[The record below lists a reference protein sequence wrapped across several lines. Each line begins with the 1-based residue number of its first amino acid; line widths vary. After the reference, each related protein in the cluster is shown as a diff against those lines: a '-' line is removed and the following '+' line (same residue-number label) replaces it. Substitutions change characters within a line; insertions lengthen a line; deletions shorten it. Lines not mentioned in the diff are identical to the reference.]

1 MFNLDPQKRRFRLHL
16 SPEISRGQCRLLL
29 RFPSNITVSTFLEQ
43 VQPELIEGH
52 DELFCSIDGF
62 AIPPSEHIH
71 QVLRDDEVLKVKAKR
86 RRVSY
91 HLAHTPHVAGVPHI
105 DPWEADRGRLI
116 DALRL
121 CGAAFIP
128 IKKDVFGEGPHFPA
142 WQDLWREALEDF
154 KSFCKRSV
162 VRKRQLRFSKGEDLL
177 RTRVGES
184 KAHTPDVRYNFGV
197 GHDAASEGRE
207 GWRDLAWICDDFRRM
222 LSILTNMVKEE
233 LSLAAADFKEPC
245 GTLAAKVLSDCES
258 WAGSRLRHS
267 LYPPNGSCT
276 EHTDYGV
283 LTLQQS
289 TGPGLEYFADNSW
302 QTLEPPNGF
311 AVIFAGDMLEVMT
324 NGQVRALV
332 HRVSPGDFRQSHIV
346 FLQPDRDTIVQPLQS
361 HLRKDGTD
369 FPPVTYGEWHS
380 KKTSLAFRKFLPA
393 KGGQNSK
400 IIWLSHGFVHGLL

>member
-128 IKKDVFGEGPHFPA
+128 IKKDVFGEG
-142 WQDLWREALEDF
+142 
-154 KSFCKRSV
+154 
-162 VRKRQLRFSKGEDLL
+162 
-177 RTRVGES
+177 
-184 KAHTPDVRYNFGV
+184 
-197 GHDAASEGRE
+197 
-207 GWRDLAWICDDFRRM
+207 DLAWICDDFRRM